1 MNLIILG
8 APGSGKGTQA
18 KLIAEHYGL
27 KHISSG
33 QLLRSFAAENTK
45 KSIALRTVMEQGL
58 LVPFDTVM
66 DIVGDAI
73 LASPSGFV
81 LDGSP
86 RNLAQ
91 AEHLDWYLEQNNIKI
106 NYVIRL
112 DVPDE
117 DVIQRIVK
125 RAVTEGR
132 SDDNPKTVKERLKIY
147 HGETEPV
154 IKHYRSQN
162 KLIDIDGRP
171 SVEAIIANIV
181 KEIDNKLQNDRK

>member
-18 KLIAEHYGL
+18 KLIADHYHL

-45 KSIALRTVMEQGL
+45 KSIALRTIMEQGQL
-58 LVPFDTVM
+58 APFDMVM
-66 DIVGDAI
+66 DIVGDVI
-73 LASPSGFV
+73 ISSPRGFI
-81 LDGSP
+81 LDGTP

-91 AEHLDWYLEQNNIKI
+91 AHQIDEFMEENKIKI

-125 RAVTEGR
+125 RAITEGR
-132 SDDNPKTVKERLKIY
+132 KDDNPKTVKERLKIY
-147 HGETEPV
+147 HHETEPV
-154 IKHYRSQN
+154 INHYRTQG

-171 SVEAIIANIV
+171 SVEEIIANIV
-181 KEIDNKLQNDRK
+181 VELDNKQQNDRK